1 MPQGKSACRKE
12 PQRCG
17 AWDSMEQITYQEIT
31 SYLLSIPKFTTKH
44 TMEDTCG
51 FYRYMGSP
59 CAESRIIH
67 VAGTNGKGS
76 VCTYLRSILEQC
88 GHHTALF
95 VSPHLISVR
104 ERFLFDGSMVSEE
117 SFCTAFFTVADK
129 LCAYE
134 NGHAA
139 GTEGVQAEQ
148 DAAKVQDVPD
158 NGHVPGAGCPPSAE
172 SMDRIFAKLRGLS
185 YHPSFFEMLFFMFL
199 ECRETA
205 QADYVILETGLGGRL
220 DATNCMP
227 RKELC
232 VITRIALD
240 HTEYLGKTTG
250 EIAREKAGIFRELTP
265 AVCLLS
271 DEESAEAERICAGK
285 LQAPVEFVDSRD
297 FKIDEITNKS
307 IAFSYQSVYDD
318 SISFL
323 LSTTACYQA
332 ENAALAVRAV
342 EVLAGHEKKAAVQTI
357 RVPNEESAYR
367 VADKPARFE
376 YPSVDKLRKGIY
388 AAQWEGRM
396 EEVLPDVFLDGAHNE
411 DGMRALLTT
420 VKRTGSGLHNVLIL
434 AIVADKRYERMA
446 EMIAQSGLFFR
457 VYVTS
462 AGGER
467 ALAPEVLA
475 EVLER
480 SGQAHCTIWK
490 QPEQAFSQ
498 CLRERRADERVYAAG
513 SLYLIG
519 RIKAY
524 LGRNSDD

>member
-12 PQRCG
+12 PPRCG
-17 AWDSMEQITYQEIT
+17 AWDSMKQITYQEIT

-95 VSPHLISVR
+95 VSPHLVSIR

-117 SFCTAFFTVADK
+117 SFCAAFFDVAEK

-134 NGHAA
+134 NGQVSS
-139 GTEGVQAEQ
+139 EG
-148 DAAKVQDVPD
+148 DALADAHGDSVFT
-158 NGHVPGAGCPPSAE
+158 A
-172 SMDRIFAKLRGLS
+172 LRGLS

-205 QADYVILETGLGGRL
+205 QTDYVILETGLGGRL

-240 HTEYLGKTTG
+240 HTEYLGDTTG

-265 AVCLLS
+265 AVCLFS

-285 LQAPVEFVDSRD
+285 LHAPVEFVDSRD
-297 FKIDEITNKS
+297 FKIDGITNKS
-307 IAFSYQSVYDD
+307 IAFSYQSVYDN

-332 ENAALAVRAV
+332 ENAALAIRAV
-342 EVLAGHEKKAAVQTI
+342 EVLARHEKKDAVQTI
-357 RVPNEESAYR
+357 RVRNEVSADG
-367 VADKPARFE
+367 AAKMPWRFE

-420 VKRTGSGLHNVLIL
+420 VKRTGPDLNNVLIL

-446 EMIAQSGLFFR
+446 DMIAQSGLFFR

-475 EVLER
+475 EVLQQ

-498 CLRERRADERVYAAG
+498 CIRERRGDERVYVAG